1 MSKTS
6 SQRPK
11 RPVVE
16 VEFVQTETYSLVDN
30 KSRPASQG
38 ADASSSQSEPTVSN
52 SNSTPLDSKNVLL
65 TEEEEE
71 LSAADESQS
80 FLVGAVIG
88 LGLIVGGYYAWRW
101 WNMPPPLT
109 K

>member
-1 MSKTS
+1 M
-6 SQRPK
+6 
-11 RPVVE
+11 VE
-16 VEFVQTETYSLVDN
+16 VEFVQTETYSLLDN
-30 KSRPASQG
+30 KSQPASRG
-38 ADASSSQSEPTVSN
+38 ADVNSLRLEPTIDN

>member
-6 SQRPK
+6 DQRPK

-16 VEFVQTETYSLVDN
+16 VEFVQTETYALIDN
-30 KSRPASQG
+30 KSRPVSRG
-38 ADASSSQSEPTVSN
+38 VGVNSSQSEPTVDN
-52 SNSTPLDSKNVLL
+52 SNSAPLDSKNLLL